1 MRSRRGTTFIPSP
14 NSTLRRDEPDPIRQ
28 EFGAV
33 WNAYPMRDDDERT
46 ELSGADLS
54 EAAQL
59 DETIFGN
66 TRLVDARG
74 LDACT
79 HDGPSTLDFRTLERY
94 GMLPLV
100 CLRGCGL
107 SERLIEFLPSLLN
120 RPIEFYSCFI
130 SYTTPINYLRGDCTT
145 NSRDAGFA
153 AGWTIIKCLATISTN
168 RSSVASSYGTKSWV
182 CCSKDSLTSWWVDNE
197 IETVFK
203 RA

>member
-1 MRSRRGTTFIPSP
+1 LRSRRGTTFIPSP

-130 SYTTPINYLRGDCTT
+130 SYGHADKSFARRLHDQLQGRGIRCWLDDHQVPGDDIHEQVQ
-145 NSRDAGFA
+145 RG
-153 AGWTIIKCLATISTN
+153 IKLWDKVLGVLLEGLAHEL
-168 RSSVASSYGTKSWV
+168 VGGQ
-182 CCSKDSLTSWWVDNE
+182 
-197 IETVFK
+197 
-203 RA
+203 